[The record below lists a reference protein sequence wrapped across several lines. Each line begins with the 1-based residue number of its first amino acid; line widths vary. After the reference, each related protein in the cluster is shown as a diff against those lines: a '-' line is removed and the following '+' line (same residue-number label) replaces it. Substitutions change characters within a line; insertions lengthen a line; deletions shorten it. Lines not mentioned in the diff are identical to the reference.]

1 MEPQESD
8 VQYARWNESCQ
19 DEVNINVSSTS
30 TLEGISKQ
38 LCTGTPGIAM
48 KLIGVLAI
56 LSLVFI
62 IGYVT
67 GYYVHKCK

>member
-8 VQYARWNESCQ
+8 VQYSRWNETCQ

-30 TLEGISKQ
+30 TLQGISKQ
-38 LCTGTPGIAM
+38 LCTGTLGIAM
-48 KLIGVLAI
+48 KLIGALVI

-67 GYYVHKCK
+67 GYYIHK